1 MCKSLVILFALALAT
16 TISTTAFARGENGVH
31 GGGGHGGG
39 EGRVEHNGGGHGGHG
54 GGEHGWRGEHGWH
67 GGGGGRVGIYLGAP
81 VGWSP
86 WWGYGYGP
94 WPYDGYYYDSPYYEP
109 SPVVA
114 ERVAPPVYVQRPT
127 PTSPLWYYCPKPA
140 GYYPYIQNCAQQ
152 WVPVDPN
159 SVVPPA
165 R

>member
-1 MCKSLVILFALALAT
+1 MCKSLVILLALALAT

-39 EGRVEHNGGGHGGHG
+39 EGRVEHNGGGHG